1 MASTLNEIVTHIKQ
15 QIPHI
20 DCETAAQRRKAD
32 HGLLIDVREPSEHS
46 AQNTPEAINIPRGV
60 LEMKITIL
68 ESDLSRPIYLHC
80 ASAVR
85 AALSAEQLRRI
96 GYENV
101 FVVTGELSN
110 IIQAHSI

>member
-1 MASTLNEIVTHIKQ
+1 MDSTLKQIIRQIKQ
-15 QIPHI
+15 HVPHI
-20 DCETAAQRRKAD
+20 DCEEAAQRRKAD

-46 AQNTPEAINIPRGV
+46 EQNTPEAINIPRGV
-60 LEMKITIL
+60 LEMKITAL
-68 ESDLSRPIYLHC
+68 ESDLTRPIYLHC
-80 ASAVR
+80 ASAIR

-110 IIQAHSI
+110 IIQAHSN